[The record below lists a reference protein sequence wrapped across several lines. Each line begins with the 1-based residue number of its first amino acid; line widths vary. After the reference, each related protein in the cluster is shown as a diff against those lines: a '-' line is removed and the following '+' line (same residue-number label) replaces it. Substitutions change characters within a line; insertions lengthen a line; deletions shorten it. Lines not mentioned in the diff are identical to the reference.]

1 MGCRIKCRL
10 GIVAVN
16 LLARRPAYAF
26 VERLAGSC
34 CFVLSTHLAMGWE
47 PAWPGVVRRAVDG
60 NQHFGTADAK
70 PSVTIY
76 HTADHKAPVLDNRL
90 VDI

>member
-1 MGCRIKCRL
+1 
-10 GIVAVN
+10 
-16 LLARRPAYAF
+16 
-26 VERLAGSC
+26 
-34 CFVLSTHLAMGWE
+34 MGWE